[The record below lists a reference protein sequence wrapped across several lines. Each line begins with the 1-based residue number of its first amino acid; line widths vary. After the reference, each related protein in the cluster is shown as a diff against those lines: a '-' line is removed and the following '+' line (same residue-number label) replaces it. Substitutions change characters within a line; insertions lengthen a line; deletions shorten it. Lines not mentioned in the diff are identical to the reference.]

1 LYYALKSKRINFV
14 DDQIY
19 SKEQVEEGLIDLNDP
34 LKEEGIFELHSKD
47 IKTFEEFKKNSK
59 SGYVG
64 PFEIK

>member
-1 LYYALKSKRINFV
+1 M